1 MEQKEPLSRDELF
14 DREER
19 CSKAIRTVARAIFI
33 RIAVSGLLIWV
44 VLAVNHT
51 PVVIGLAA
59 FVLLMNLMG
68 SFPLVR
74 ELRKRLREQK
84 ELRAME

>member
-1 MEQKEPLSRDELF
+1 MSRDELF
-14 DREER
+14 DLEER
-19 CSKAIRTVARAIFI
+19 CAKAIRTVARAIFI

-68 SFPLVR
+68 LFPLVR

>member
-1 MEQKEPLSRDELF
+1 MSRDELF
-14 DREER
+14 DLEER
-19 CSKAIRTVARAIFI
+19 CAKSIRTVARAIFI

-68 SFPLVR
+68 LFPLVR